1 MAMEEKKGVQVIF
14 VLLADIDIQKG
25 FDLGIEIA
33 TKVGGVFDGFNVFT
47 FAGNPAMGVQ
57 PRDRPTLNFFVDS
70 KHVGDAITSLAK
82 GLGLTQTQYV
92 YQAAPASRYFPRTQ
106 ASQTSA

>member
-14 VLLADIDIQKG
+14 VLLTDIDIQKG

-33 TKVGGVFDGFNVFT
+33 TKTDGVFDGFNVFT
-47 FAGNPAMGVQ
+47 FAGNPAMGVP

-70 KHVGDAITSLAK
+70 KHVGEVITSLAK

-92 YQAAPASRYFPRTQ
+92 YQAAPASRYFPRTP
-106 ASQTSA
+106 SQTSA